1 MILTVT
7 FPGVGVGTG
16 VGIGSGVGAGVG
28 SGVGSAVGAGLA
40 VGEGAGSAMAT
51 VAVGAG
57 VMVGGGGTGSSG
69 DVCRPVRS
77 AVHTI
82 PVTVSATTRFSSQ
95 RRLSFSSFS
104 GSFRPTGVNS

>member
-16 VGIGSGVGAGVG
+16 VGVGV
-28 SGVGSAVGAGLA
+28 SVGAGLA

-51 VAVGAG
+51 AAVGAG

-82 PVTVSATTRFSSQ
+82 PSAATATTRFSSQ
-95 RRLSFSSFS
+95 RRLSFSSLS